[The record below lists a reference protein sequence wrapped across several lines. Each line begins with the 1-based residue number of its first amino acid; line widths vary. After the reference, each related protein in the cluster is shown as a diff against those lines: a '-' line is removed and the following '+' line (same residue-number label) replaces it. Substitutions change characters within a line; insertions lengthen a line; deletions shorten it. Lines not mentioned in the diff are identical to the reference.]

1 MERWIETSGGP
12 LASIIWTI
20 ILNKSA
26 KWGLFVLPIKQGKL
40 FFKFMKFC
48 QFLNINLFFLV
59 SKNGLWAP
67 SGFVYFQCFMFLFIC
82 FVLIGK
88 QRKISLTSCFCVR
101 LVLCIL
107 MQKTANLW
115 VVPVLRALFFGTPN
129 ITISNKKTASKMWS
143 KNSNFNFSAIC
154 DLK

>member
-1 MERWIETSGGP
+1 M
-12 LASIIWTI
+12 
-20 ILNKSA
+20 NKSA
-26 KWGLFVLPIKQGKL
+26 KRSLFVLPIKQGKL
-40 FFKFMKFC
+40 FFKFVKFC
-48 QFLNINLFFLV
+48 QFFNINLFILV

-67 SGFVYFQCFMFLFIC
+67 SVFFYFWYLMFLFIC

-88 QRKISLTSCFCVR
+88 QKKISLTSCFCVR

-129 ITISNKKTASKMWS
+129 MSSIKGEFETSFYFSFQVRDSELQLSSSCSRREKKS
-143 KNSNFNFSAIC
+143 
-154 DLK
+154 

>member
-1 MERWIETSGGP
+1 M
-12 LASIIWTI
+12 
-20 ILNKSA
+20 NKSA
-26 KWGLFVLPIKQGKL
+26 KRSLFVLPIKQGKL
-40 FFKFMKFC
+40 FFKFVKFC
-48 QFLNINLFFLV
+48 QFFNINLFFLV

-67 SGFVYFQCFMFLFIC
+67 SGFFYFLYLMFLFIC

-129 ITISNKKTASKMWS
+129 ITTNIVVCTWVRDFLS
-143 KNSNFNFSAIC
+143 SACNYHLFHWRAPSCWITVE
-154 DLK
+154 